1 MSAQHHMQYSLCK
14 PDLCMR
20 LDCSFC
26 ADFQLIKFHEV
37 FEHVFPAVFK
47 SFAYTCVQLSFR
59 GFKIITRTLQ
69 YFYSTK
75 VYIKKLFDWLDCIF
89 KVLMKGVGILYK
101 WQNWRVFGLFVSLI
115 YIFFK

>member
-37 FEHVFPAVFK
+37 FEHVFPAIFK
-47 SFAYTCVQLSFR
+47 SFAYTCV
-59 GFKIITRTLQ
+59 
-69 YFYSTK
+69 
-75 VYIKKLFDWLDCIF
+75 
-89 KVLMKGVGILYK
+89 
-101 WQNWRVFGLFVSLI
+101 
-115 YIFFK
+115 